1 MPKSVTAILL
11 GGLVAGVLDILY
23 AIVVFGPLSYN
34 IPAQRILQSV
44 DAGWIGREAAR
55 AGGWTT
61 ALQGLATHF
70 FLTLIMAAVFVLAAR
85 AIPALLKRPI
95 LWGFLYGLVL
105 MVAMNYFV
113 VPLSAAATGH
123 FAASIG
129 EAGARIS
136 EAFAK
141 APGEAAE
148 NPIMFAGTIFTHT
161 FFVGVPIAVI
171 AKRFAPQQ
179 A

>member
-1 MPKSVTAILL
+1 MPKSVTAIVL
-11 GGLVAGVLDILY
+11 GGLAAGVLDILY
-23 AIVVFGPLSYN
+23 AIIVFGPLTYGL
-34 IPAQRILQSV
+34 PAQRVLQSI

-61 ALQGLATHF
+61 ALQGLASHF
-70 FLTLIMAAVFVLAAR
+70 MLTIIMASAFVFAAR
-85 AIPALLKRPI
+85 ALPALTKRPI

-123 FAASIG
+123 FASSLS
-129 EAGARIS
+129 EAGERIS
-136 EAFAK
+136 AAFAEL
-141 APGEAAE
+141 PGDATG
-148 NPIMFAGTIFTHT
+148 NPIMFAGTILTHT
-161 FFVGVPIAVI
+161 MLVGVPIALI

-179 A
+179 T